1 MASITEAMMRA
12 AHDFESA
19 AIEAGMDFAKC
30 TYESPSW
37 RGDSGCL
44 SIFGVDDLNR
54 THLWK
59 DGEDG

>member
-1 MASITEAMMRA
+1 MRA

-30 TYESPSW
+30 SYESPSW

-44 SIFGVDDLNR
+44 RVFGIDELNH

-59 DGEDG
+59 DGDDE

>member
-1 MASITEAMMRA
+1 MRA

-37 RGDSGCL
+37 RYEVGSL
-44 SIFGVDDLNR
+44 QIFGVDELNR